1 MHLFNPDSPVFS
13 FLSKLA
19 DLIIINIL
27 VIICSLPVFT
37 IGAAW
42 TAMYYVTVKLVKNEE
57 SYVTKDF
64 FKSFKLNFRQ
74 ATCIWLIN
82 IIVLTLMATDAVIII
97 RGGIEQL
104 PQPLLIVMI
113 IMGLFAIAV
122 MLYVYP
128 LLSHFDNSIK
138 NTIKNAFILVI
149 SNFPYT
155 LLFLA
160 VVAVTIGL
168 SFTKFGVRLLP
179 VYILIG
185 ISGPAY
191 ICSLAWKRI
200 FDKLDPIPET
210 IRENDGKQEEK
221 EAESESE

>member
-1 MHLFNPDSPVFS
+1 
-13 FLSKLA
+13 
-19 DLIIINIL
+19 
-27 VIICSLPVFT
+27 
-37 IGAAW
+37 
-42 TAMYYVTVKLVKNEE
+42 
-57 SYVTKDF
+57 
-64 FKSFKLNFRQ
+64 
-74 ATCIWLIN
+74 
-82 IIVLTLMATDAVIII
+82 
-97 RGGIEQL
+97 
-104 PQPLLIVMI
+104 
-113 IMGLFAIAV
+113 
-122 MLYVYP
+122 YP
-128 LLSHFDNSIK
+128 RLSHFDNTVK

-160 VVAVTIGL
+160 IVAVTTGL
-168 SFTKFGVRLLP
+168 AFTEFCVRLLP

-210 IRENDGKQEEK
+210 IGESDGKQEEK